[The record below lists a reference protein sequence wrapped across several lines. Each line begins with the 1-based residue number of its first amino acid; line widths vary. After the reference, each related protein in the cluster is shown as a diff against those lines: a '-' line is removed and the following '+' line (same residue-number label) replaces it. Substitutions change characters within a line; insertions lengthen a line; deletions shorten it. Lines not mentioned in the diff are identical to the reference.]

1 MHLAVDPSPWPRS
14 VLLDP
19 RVAVSGKT
27 ARWLTGGGTLDRHT
41 QIEREHDW
49 SRDGQSRTGVDVATM
64 TYRDVTPT
72 GKEVDRWT
80 LPNVPER
87 ITVREM
93 VRLRVR
99 EEVARHNATLGP
111 VFQGLVQPT
120 GTELGLNGYR
130 MPDRRQ
136 LDWEKQAD
144 VAEEAFGR
152 NGFFIL
158 VRDKQVENLDEVIDL
173 STNVDGSDVDIA
185 FIKLVQLVGG

>member
-1 MHLAVDPSPWPRS
+1 
-14 VLLDP
+14 
-19 RVAVSGKT
+19 
-27 ARWLTGGGTLDRHT
+27 
-41 QIEREHDW
+41 
-49 SRDGQSRTGVDVATM
+49 M